1 MCCPAAFGWRG
12 FYQIEMKELLYY
24 STVSDTGKISV
35 PRRMEKEVGE
45 KFKGQRIEII
55 FRKKKKHRSTEQ
67 NAYYWGVVVPY
78 VLEAFIELGNDLQ
91 EGNPEH
97 AQLIHDF
104 LKRRFLPSRKVCDAN
119 QELVELTPST
129 ADLTTTEMM
138 EYIERVCLFAAESL
152 NVAIPQPNEQTRIF
166 E

>member
-1 MCCPAAFGWRG
+1 
-12 FYQIEMKELLYY
+12 MKELLYY

-45 KFKGQRIEII
+45 KFRGQKVEII
-55 FRKKKKHRSTEQ
+55 FRKKKKHRSNEQ
-67 NAYYWGVVVPY
+67 NRYYWGVVVPY
-78 VLEAFIELGNDLQ
+78 VLEALIDLGNGDLQ
-91 EGNPEH
+91 AGNPEH

-104 LKRRFLPSRKVCDAN
+104 LKRRCLPSRKVCDAN
-119 QELVELTPST
+119 QELIELTPST

-138 EYIERVCLFAAESL
+138 EYIEKVCLFAAESL